1 MLTIFSTPKDFDG
14 HFDIIQTSLP
24 FPDKSFDMA
33 ITYGCLSAVKKNK
46 LDQFFSEICRITK
59 SIGVFIESCPNK
71 KRNIK
76 SNNYYWYKHDY
87 TALFSE
93 LIYKQRTINEI
104 GDTLFVVEF

>member
-59 SIGVFIESCPNK
+59 SIGVFIESCPN
-71 KRNIK
+71 
-76 SNNYYWYKHDY
+76 NYYWYKHDY